1 MKKRIK
7 AWQIVVAVPVI
18 LFSIIMIASGFSLI
32 SDGETGSG
40 VFGIVIGFFCILPAA
55 AVLIL
60 PIVLKKN
67 RKADA
72 ESQVKRE
79 APPAPIARVPESNEQ
94 DTVVAA
100 GHHDTQAITETP
112 ESSIRMPVS
121 FSVSFEGLDGK
132 RLARFPSDYFGI
144 DVETTGLNPQ
154 HDRITEIAAV
164 KVESG
169 RIVDRFSSLVYSEVP
184 IPPNVEQITGIS
196 NEMLSDAPTENEII
210 PRFLEYINYRDVV
223 GYNVGFDIR
232 FLKTAAERC
241 GDFFCSDYFD
251 VLPLAKKCLPDL
263 KHYSLEDIARRLDI
277 PVPVA
282 HRALADAE
290 TTILCASALRSMIS
304 PEEKK
309 RVAIENYDFSK
320 IQVDYDTLKPT
331 VDSVDPQNPLYGKRI
346 VFTGELLSMTRA
358 EACQYVVNHGGI
370 AADKVTKGTSF
381 LVVGDAGFPPNTD
394 EAGSGKMKKAD
405 EWRSKGSAIQNITE
419 ADFFKMVSE
428 YEKAKGN

>member
-7 AWQIVVAVPVI
+7 VWQIVVAVPVF
-18 LFSIIMIASGFSLI
+18 LFSIIMIASGVSLI
-32 SDGETGSG
+32 SDGNTGIG
-40 VFGIVIGFFCILPAA
+40 IFGILFGFFCLISAA
-55 AVLIL
+55 AVIVL
-60 PIVLKKN
+60 PIALKKHQ
-67 RKADA
+67 KTAV
-72 ESQVKRE
+72 EPQVKRE
-79 APPAPIARVPESNEQ
+79 APPAPVASVPENNAQ
-94 DTVVAA
+94 DSTVAA
-100 GHHDTQAITETP
+100 EHHDTQAVEETH

-121 FSVSFEGLDGK
+121 FSVSFEGIDGK
-132 RLARFPSDYFGI
+132 RLARFPSDYFCI

-154 HDRITEIAAV
+154 YDRITEIAAV

-169 RIVDRFSSLVYSEVP
+169 RIVDRFSSLVCSEVP

-210 PRFLEYINYRDVV
+210 PRFLEYINYRDVI

-232 FLKTAAERC
+232 FLKAAAERC
-241 GDFFCSDYFD
+241 GDFFCSDFFD

-263 KHYSLEDIARRLDI
+263 KRYSLEEVARRLDI
-277 PVPVA
+277 PTPVA

-290 TTILCASALRSMIS
+290 TTILCASALRSMTS

-320 IQVDYDTLKPT
+320 IQVDFDALKPT

-358 EACQYVVNHGGI
+358 EACQYVVNHGGV

-381 LVVGDAGFPPNTD
+381 LVIGDAGFPPNTD

-405 EWRSKGSAIQNITE
+405 EWRSKGSAIQNISE